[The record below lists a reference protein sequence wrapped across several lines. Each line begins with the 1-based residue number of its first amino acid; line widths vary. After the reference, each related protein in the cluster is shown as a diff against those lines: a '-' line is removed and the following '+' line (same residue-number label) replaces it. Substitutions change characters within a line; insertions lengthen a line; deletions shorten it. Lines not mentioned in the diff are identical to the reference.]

1 MPLSQIVDRSQ
12 NLEFVEKWRPYLK
25 RSLVLVSQSVV
36 RFKLIDIGICSMLVA
51 KKRKFKVFPETCAN
65 STEDTYGAFNGF

>member
-1 MPLSQIVDRSQ
+1 MPLSQIVERSQ

-25 RSLVLVSQSVV
+25 RSFVSVSSKIQAY
-36 RFKLIDIGICSMLVA
+36 RYICSMLVA